1 MVRTIQVFQARWQVH
16 LKIFFAEIFCVGDN
30 QPRAARNEA
39 ALYRSDIMP
48 DELLGTDGQS
58 TPQHEMSD
66 TPLGATGGEHEES
79 DEQYSMEAAM
89 AAMGEPGSG
98 FPGGRRLRAGE
109 VIEGVVVHID
119 QASVLVDVGA
129 KSEGIIKPGELTS
142 DPNIAPEDAVSINET
157 IKVYVLAPD
166 SKEGGPLLSKKRA
179 DFEKAWD
186 KVEKA
191 FQDKETIK
199 AMVTDRV
206 KGGLVVD
213 LGIRGF
219 VPASHVQSG
228 KLKNLDK
235 FIGQSLAFKVIEVDR
250 ERRKVVLSNRLA
262 EEETNAAKREKTWL
276 ELVEGKILDGTVRR
290 ITEYGAFVDLGGV
303 DGLLHVSEMS
313 WSRVNHPSEVVKVG
327 QKIPVKILK
336 LNRVDSRVSLGMRQI
351 LPDPWEDVR
360 LKYHVGN
367 IIKVTVSRVVPFG
380 AFVQL
385 MPGVEG
391 IIPSSELAR
400 RRVSNPEE
408 VVSVGQEVDVK
419 VIDVR
424 PDERRITMSIKQLET
439 QKERERDDQD
449 YRSYSKS
456 QPQDRTTI
464 GELLAAQ
471 LEELNYSLTDDD
483 EIPMDEPVIVN
494 KVVIPEKVVEVAP
507 VVEEVVE
514 EAAPE
519 AVEEAPVVE
528 EVAAE
533 VVEEAPVVEEVA
545 AEVVEEAP
553 VVEEV
558 APEVVEEAPVVE
570 EVVAEVTEEVTEA
583 PAETT
588 EETEKAAE

>member
-1 MVRTIQVFQARWQVH
+1 
-16 LKIFFAEIFCVGDN
+16 
-30 QPRAARNEA
+30 
-39 ALYRSDIMP
+39 MP

-66 TPLGATGGEHEES
+66 TPLGTAHAGGEHVEES

-89 AAMGEPGSG
+89 AAMGESGSG

-119 QASVLVDVGA
+119 QTGVLVHVGA

-157 IKVYVLAPD
+157 IKVYVLQPD

-191 FQDKETIK
+191 FKDKETIK

-262 EEETNAAKREKTWL
+262 EEETSAVKREKTWL
-276 ELVEGKILDGTVRR
+276 DLVEGKILDGTVRR

-336 LNRVDSRVSLGMRQI
+336 LNRVDARVSLGMRQI

-439 QKERERDDQD
+439 QKERERDDAD

-471 LEELNYSLTDDD
+471 LEELNYSLTDDE
-483 EIPMDEPVIVN
+483 EIPMDEPIIVN
-494 KVVIPEKVVEVAP
+494 KVVIPKKA
-507 VVEEVVE
+507 VVEEVV
-514 EAAPE
+514 PE
-519 AVEEAPVVE
+519 VVE
-528 EVAAE
+528 ELPVIEEVIAE
-533 VVEEAPVVEEVA
+533 VVEEIPVAEEVVS
-545 AEVVEEAP
+545 EVVDEVLVVEEAVVEVVEAEP
-553 VVEEV
+553 VACEEAVEVPEENTDKSEEV
-558 APEVVEEAPVVE
+558 AE
-570 EVVAEVTEEVTEA
+570 
-583 PAETT
+583 
-588 EETEKAAE
+588 